1 MAAIDQGILDFMN
14 FAVPGCSAN
23 QDYARV
29 AKQTGI
35 LKSVPLGQQCPAG
48 YNPAPNNGS
57 DGFPINT
64 MNTICGRNTP
74 PTPAELSV
82 LAPAINSLA
91 TCVSRSPSAP
101 ARPLVCEYCK
111 CPPGSGRVDL
121 GCPPRITACP
131 VCPVAFTPG
140 TPITPSQAP
149 TQAPVLAPSPI
160 LTPAPGPGPV
170 QSELPMWAIVLIVI
184 VVIMFVG
191 GAGSAMFMLYG
202 Q

>member
-1 MAAIDQGILDFMN
+1 MAAIDQGVLDAMN
-14 FAVPGCSAN
+14 FAVPGCRAN

-29 AKQTGI
+29 VKQTGI

-48 YNPAPNNGS
+48 YNPVNNDGL

-91 TCVSRSPSAP
+91 TCATQQRPSAP
-101 ARPLVCEYCK
+101 APPLVCNYCA
-111 CPPGSGRVDL
+111 CPPRVDP
-121 GCPPRITACP
+121 GCPPQNMACAAG
-131 VCPVAFTPG
+131 CPVAFTPG

-149 TQAPVLAPSPI
+149 AQAPVLAPSPV

-170 QSELPMWAIVLIVI
+170 QSELPMWAIILIVI
-184 VVIMFVG
+184 VVFGFVG
-191 GAGSAMFMLYG
+191 GLIFMG
-202 Q
+202 IKMSR